1 MRLFNSLDQKIKNIN
16 EKVVNIYLCGPT
28 VYNYIHIGNARPII
42 IFDVLIRLLTFL
54 KKDFFYVQ
62 NLTDIDDKI
71 IEKALIENCTEK
83 EISEKYI
90 NAYFND
96 LNNLQI
102 LKPSLFVKVSD
113 YIDPMIEF
121 INELLL
127 KKAAYEINGNVY
139 FNVNK
144 YNKEYGKLSKKDIY
158 QNIAGARIAID
169 KNKINNFDFT
179 LWKKTEIGQKWKS
192 YWSFGRPGW
201 HTECAFF
208 INYLFKNQPI
218 TIHGGGIDLIFPHHE
233 NERIQLYP
241 LMEKEPVKN
250 WMHNGHLNLNNS
262 KMSKSASNYILI
274 RDFLDEYDPNILKYL
289 LLSAPYRRPL
299 NITAELINS
308 SQKII
313 NSYYELNKQFLR
325 WSLINQL
332 KVSDFNIDSNII
344 NKITTHLED
353 DLNIAKALTEI
364 QNLTKFLKQSL
375 KQNNFQHT
383 MILFKTWKQALW
395 LLSIEMFWPEIDEHT
410 EQLIIEW
417 QSFRDKQN
425 YQQADKIMVQLK
437 DKGFF

>member
-1 MRLFNSLDQKIKNIN
+1 MRLFNSLDQKIREVN
-16 EKVVNIYLCGPT
+16 EKVINIYLCGPT

-42 IFDVLIRLLTFL
+42 IFDVLTRLLTFL
-54 KKDFFYVQ
+54 RRDFFYVQ

-71 IEKALIENCTEK
+71 IERALIENCTEK

-102 LKPSLFVKVSD
+102 LRPSLFVKVSD
-113 YIDPMIEF
+113 YINPMIEF
-121 INELLL
+121 VNKLLL
-127 KKAAYEINGNVY
+127 KKVTYEVNGNVY
-139 FNVNK
+139 FDLNK
-144 YNKEYGKLSKKDIY
+144 YSKQYGKLAKKDIV
-158 QNIAGARIAID
+158 QNIAGARIDID
-169 KNKINNFDFT
+169 KNKINNFDFA
-179 LWKKTEIGQKWKS
+179 LWKKTDIGQKWKS
-192 YWSFGRPGW
+192 YWSLGRPGW

-208 INYLFKNQPI
+208 INHLFKNKPI

-233 NERIQLYP
+233 NERIQLYA
-241 LMEKEPVKN
+241 LNEKEPVKI
-250 WMHNGHLNLNNS
+250 WMHNGHLNWKDN
-262 KMSKSASNYILI
+262 KMSKSGSNYILV
-274 RDFLDEYDPNILKYL
+274 RDFLNQYDSNILKYL

-299 NITAELINS
+299 NITDELIKS

-332 KVSDFNIDSNII
+332 KISDFNIDNNIM
-344 NKITTHLED
+344 NKITSHLED

-364 QNLTKFLKQSL
+364 QNLTKILKQSL
-375 KQNNFQHT
+375 KQNNFQQT
-383 MILFKTWKQALW
+383 MVLFKTWKQSLW
-395 LLSIEMFWPEIDEHT
+395 LLSIEMFWPEIDEQI

-425 YQQADKIMVQLK
+425 YQQADQIMIQLK
-437 DKGFF
+437 NKGFF